1 MTTTTAS
8 ECSEGGGGG
17 GGVVSSRAAAQLPPP
32 PAPGRPLWPAHLG
45 SATQAYTPFFINN
58 ILGLARPPAFG
69 LFGAPAAVADDGE
82 EPLNLTVR
90 GATGDG
96 DGAHQPAPE
105 AAEVADSKPAG
116 KGSRKDR
123 PSKKRKE
130 PPTAGPTTPEEADG
144 RRKKARTTFTGRQ
157 IFELEKQFEIKKYLS
172 STERSDM
179 AKLLSVTETQF
190 CSHRVSRVEK
200 YRGPME
206 DAMETEHQ
214 ETTPENCEPA
224 GQEETETEN
233 RETMLEN
240 CDPAGGEDG
249 DITAERKALKL
260 HRGRKAAMF
269 TRSCNRADAQI
280 ARRASEEELKKRLET
295 LHTTLDAFM
304 EANEEFVEKL
314 QDVKIWFQNRRT
326 KWKKAENE
334 AAAAAAAS
342 AAAPGAA
349 APTTGAPIAAP
360 AAADANTT
368 DSAGAGDGP
377 GDAAA
382 EKSPRHSDSEP
393 PSAETEA
400 DSAGRQAS
408 PHADSSP
415 LTAASPDRAS
425 ASPARSPP
433 PADAIRATKPRNGIA
448 KLESLVFEREKEA
461 ALNNNNVP
469 SEQSRQCAES

>member
-179 AKLLSVTETQF
+179 AKLLSVTETQ
-190 CSHRVSRVEK
+190 
-200 YRGPME
+200 
-206 DAMETEHQ
+206 
-214 ETTPENCEPA
+214 
-224 GQEETETEN
+224 
-233 RETMLEN
+233 
-240 CDPAGGEDG
+240 
-249 DITAERKALKL
+249 
-260 HRGRKAAMF
+260 
-269 TRSCNRADAQI
+269 
-280 ARRASEEELKKRLET
+280 
-295 LHTTLDAFM
+295 
-304 EANEEFVEKL
+304 
-314 QDVKIWFQNRRT
+314 VKIWFQNRRT

-469 SEQSRQCAES
+469 TEQSRQCAES